1 MISEVVY
8 NNKQHSSE
16 SYLWNSTQE
25 TVGEINIT
33 KRGIIKKANMKYD
46 ECGRRHLK
54 GVDTKKNAIDYKSY
68 YF

>member
-16 SYLWNSTQE
+16 SYLRNSTQE
-25 TVGEINIT
+25 AMDEINIT
-33 KRGIIKKANMKYD
+33 NRGIIKKTNIKYD
-46 ECGRRHLK
+46 EYGRRHLK
-54 GVDTKKNAIDYKSY
+54 GVDNKKNEIDYKSY

>member
-16 SYLWNSTQE
+16 SYLRNSNQE
-25 TVGEINIT
+25 AMDEINIT
-33 KRGIIKKANMKYD
+33 NRGIIKKTNMKYD
-46 ECGRRHLK
+46 EYGRRHLK
-54 GVDTKKNAIDYKSY
+54 GVDNKKNEIDYKSY

>member
-1 MISEVVY
+1 MISKVVY

-16 SYLWNSTQE
+16 SYLRNSNQE
-25 TVGEINIT
+25 AMDEINIT
-33 KRGIIKKANMKYD
+33 NRGIIKKTNMKYD
-46 ECGRRHLK
+46 EYGRRHLK